1 MDFKKTLDTKSA
13 VERGFTYTVLDFDGV
28 ETDAKISV
36 IGIGS
41 RAFTLAYQPL
51 ETAMTKAKARG
62 KELDPEVYEDLWC
75 TVLAKCTTGWE
86 NVEDDGKPLAF
97 SVENA
102 KQLYLN
108 YPPAAKQIGDAI
120 MNVKAMLQGN

>member
-13 VERGFTYTVLDFDGV
+13 VERGFTYNVLDFDDV
-28 ETDAKISV
+28 ETDCKISV
-36 IGIGS
+36 VGVGS
-41 RAFTLAYQPL
+41 RIFNLAYQPL
-51 ETAMTKAKARG
+51 EAALSKARARN

-75 TVLAKCTTGWE
+75 SVLSKCTTGWE
-86 NVEDDGKPLAF
+86 NVVDDGKPIPF

-102 KQLYLN
+102 KQLYIS

-120 MNVKAMLQGN
+120 MNIKAMLEGN